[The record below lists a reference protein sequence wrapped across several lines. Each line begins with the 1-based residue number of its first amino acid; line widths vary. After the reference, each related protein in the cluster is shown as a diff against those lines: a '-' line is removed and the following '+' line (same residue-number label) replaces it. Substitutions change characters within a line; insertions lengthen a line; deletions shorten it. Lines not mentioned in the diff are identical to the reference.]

1 MRLSDY
7 EKSVIFKAI
16 TAEDANAKV
25 FLYGSRTD
33 NNARGGDID
42 LLVLSKH
49 FNKQK
54 LRAARWRIVE
64 QLGRAKK

>member
-64 QLGRAKK
+64 QILESKK